1 MGYVYIC
8 MQRTDIP
15 DGVVQV
21 TDMWPNVSQR
31 NGGLDPPG
39 QTKYF
44 ARPQNDTVAVSNNV
58 TSAQYQGLAAYILD
72 CVEDGTTNNA
82 LSAADANAM
91 AANIIANILDSVG
104 TDCDSVN
111 VNAELAAV
119 VGGTSLA
126 GGGGVGTLRDVL
138 AILAGAEYTVPAG
151 TPANTGAAFKGSA
164 AGSFTA
170 IRNIYDTG
178 AFQISFGDGQL
189 ATFCSANFE
198 YGTRPANVAAN
209 PSAALVVY
217 ASDGTL
223 YTL

>member
-15 DGVVQV
+15 EGVLQV

-31 NGGLDPPG
+31 NGSLDPPG

-44 ARPQNDTVAVSNNV
+44 ARPQNDTVAVSSNV

-82 LSAADANAM
+82 LSAADANDM
-91 AANIIANILDSVG
+91 ADAIIANLLDTIGGEPTSA
-104 TDCDSVN
+104 N
-111 VNAELAAV
+111 VDAELNAIVA
-119 VGGTSLA
+119 GTSLT
-126 GGGGVGTLRDVL
+126 GGSSVASLRDVL

-151 TPANTGAAFKGSA
+151 TSANTGAAFKAAA

-189 ATFCSANFE
+189 ATFCSADFE

-209 PSAALVVY
+209 PSAALVVF
-217 ASDGTL
+217 ANDGTL